1 MPLPRTVARFNRA
14 VWNKASGQFTPYI
27 PGFATIQHRGRKSG
41 KLYQTPVNVF
51 KRPDGRYAVALV
63 YGRDADWAKNV
74 LAAGECVLETRTRML
89 GMVDPEIIHDAN
101 HEWLPLPVRQAFKL
115 LKVNDFLVMTR
126 A

>member
-41 KLYQTPVNVF
+41 KLYRTPVNVF
-51 KRPDGRYAVALV
+51 RRPDGTYAVALW
-63 YGRDADWAKNV
+63 YGANADWVRNV
-74 LAAGECVLETRTRML
+74 LAAGECVIETRTKTI
-89 GMVDPEIIHDAN
+89 GMTDPQIVHDPTRAG
-101 HEWLPLPVRQAFKL
+101 LPLPVRQTL
-115 LKVNDFLVMTR
+115 RVLGVSDFLVLSR